1 MSQKKLDALKYIF
14 LFLLLQFYIIGFFL
28 RENVAGGAEKDFL
41 NYTWPLIEAFKDQF
55 YNTLKNYRSFG
66 EGSLPLFHITN
77 AFINPFTFSKISF
90 QGSITFISLLSVI
103 FFSQII
109 RDKFKIREL
118 DSIVYSSIFLILPF
132 FRSSAY
138 WGLTENFGWLFL
150 ILSIKYYLK
159 EEKSEKKK
167 TVKHIFFICLFSS
180 LALYIRPYLIF
191 FPIFIILNI
200 LKDRNTHFLKY
211 TCLFYFLFSLP
222 GFFLLYLWGFDFTV
236 AGEKVGL
243 IQDYHN
249 PKFILKNTVIFST
262 IFLFYFLPWEFSS
275 FLKKIEF
282 PKKEKILIFLSIL
295 LLLSLLSFLNIFE
308 YLNNIKLGGGAILK
322 INQILF
328 KNQNLFFIFISSIG
342 FALIID
348 YMKISK
354 KNLILFF
361 SLLIF
366 CFPIYILQEYFE
378 PLVIILLFTLMELR
392 KDSIKLIRDNKT
404 IFIFCSYFVIYF
416 IGSYYYRYLF

>member
-1 MSQKKLDALKYIF
+1 MSF
-14 LFLLLQFYIIGFFL
+14 LF
-28 RENVAGGAEKDFL
+28 
-41 NYTWPLIEAFKDQF
+41 
-55 YNTLKNYRSFG
+55 
-66 EGSLPLFHITN
+66 
-77 AFINPFTFSKISF
+77 FI
-90 QGSITFISLLSVI
+90 
-103 FFSQII
+103 
-109 RDKFKIREL
+109 
-118 DSIVYSSIFLILPF
+118 
-132 FRSSAY
+132 
-138 WGLTENFGWLFL
+138 
-150 ILSIKYYLK
+150 
-159 EEKSEKKK
+159 
-167 TVKHIFFICLFSS
+167 
-180 LALYIRPYLIF
+180 
-191 FPIFIILNI
+191 FPSWI
-200 LKDRNTHFLKY
+200 
-211 TCLFYFLFSLP
+211 
-222 GFFLLYLWGFDFTV
+222 FLLYLWGFDFTV

-392 KDSIKLIRDNKT
+392 KDSIKLIRDKFKIRELDSIVYSSIFLILPFFRSSAYWGLTENFGWLFLILSIKYYLKEEKSEKKKT
-404 IFIFCSYFVIYF
+404 VKHINFI
-416 IGSYYYRYLF
+416 

>member
-1 MSQKKLDALKYIF
+1 MSKKNLDSIKYIF
-14 LFLLLQFYIIGFFL
+14 LFFLLQFYIVGFFL

-55 YNTLKNYRSFG
+55 YITLKDFRSFG
-66 EGSLPLFHITN
+66 EGSLPLFHILN
-77 AFINPFTFSKISF
+77 AFLNPFTFSKISF
-90 QGSITFISLLSVI
+90 QGSITFISLLNVI

-109 RDKFKIREL
+109 RDKFQIRKL

-159 EEKSEKKK
+159 EVKFEKKK
-167 TVKHIFFICLFSS
+167 SVKHIFLICLFSS

-200 LKDRNTHFLKY
+200 LKDKNIYFLKY
-211 TCLFYFLFSLP
+211 SSFFYFLFSLP
-222 GFFLLYLWGFDFTV
+222 GFYLLYLWSFDFTLK
-236 AGEKVGL
+236 GEAVGL
-243 IQDYHN
+243 VQDYHN

-262 IFLFYFLPWEFSS
+262 IFLFYLLPWEISI
-275 FLKKIEF
+275 FLKKIKF
-282 PKKEKILIFLSIL
+282 PSKEKILIFLSIL
-295 LLLSLLSFLNIFE
+295 LLLSFLSLLDIFQ
-308 YLNNIKLGGGAILK
+308 YLNNTKLGGGAILK

-328 KNQNLFFIFISSIG
+328 KNQNLFFILISSIG

-348 YMKISK
+348 YIRISK

-361 SLLIF
+361 TLLIF

-378 PLVIILLFTLMELR
+378 PLIIILLFTLMDLR
-392 KDSIKLIRDNKT
+392 SSNIKLLKENKT
-404 IFIFCSYFVIYF
+404 IFIYCSYFVIYF
-416 IGSYYYRYLF
+416 IGSYYYRYLL

>member
-150 ILSIKYYLK
+150 IISIKYYLK

-236 AGEKVGL
+236 AG
-243 IQDYHN
+243 
-249 PKFILKNTVIFST
+249 
-262 IFLFYFLPWEFSS
+262 
-275 FLKKIEF
+275 
-282 PKKEKILIFLSIL
+282 
-295 LLLSLLSFLNIFE
+295 
-308 YLNNIKLGGGAILK
+308 
-322 INQILF
+322 
-328 KNQNLFFIFISSIG
+328 
-342 FALIID
+342 
-348 YMKISK
+348 
-354 KNLILFF
+354 
-361 SLLIF
+361 
-366 CFPIYILQEYFE
+366 
-378 PLVIILLFTLMELR
+378 
-392 KDSIKLIRDNKT
+392 
-404 IFIFCSYFVIYF
+404 
-416 IGSYYYRYLF
+416 